1 MYTKLRC
8 LRCFN
13 SSLFKNQVT
22 NVLTEVVPFGK
33 SSHKCM
39 IYILML
45 QLLPLLIAL
54 SISHLLINM
63 TLLLYKLTYVKKDV
77 VDNIITL
84 ILTQA

>member
-1 MYTKLRC
+1 MYTK

-22 NVLTEVVPFGK
+22 NVLTEVVPFCK
-33 SSHKCM
+33 SGHKCM
-39 IYILML
+39 MYILML
-45 QLLPLLIAL
+45 QLPPLLIVL
-54 SISHLLINM
+54 SINHLLINM

-77 VDNIITL
+77 FDNIITL